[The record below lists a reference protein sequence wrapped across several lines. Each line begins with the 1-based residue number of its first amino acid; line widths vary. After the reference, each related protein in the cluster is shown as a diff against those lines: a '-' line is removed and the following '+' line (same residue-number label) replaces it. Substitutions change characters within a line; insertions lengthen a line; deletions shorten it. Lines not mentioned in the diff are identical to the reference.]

1 MFGQDTE
8 EYIISNIESLRLN
21 GIPHQIFSGSEA
33 NQRYPRQL
41 KIPSTHKCIYEE
53 MGGILYAKKSLL
65 TFQVYYTYVML
76 VVYPIVH
83 NVCFGT
89 PKCMVPIFMCI
100 SYSLYGLPSTQTV

>member
-41 KIPSTHKCIYEE
+41 KIPSMHKCIYEE

-76 VVYPIVH
+76 VVH
-83 NVCFGT
+83 
-89 PKCMVPIFMCI
+89 I
-100 SYSLYGLPSTQTV
+100 SHCTQCLFWYTKVYGAHLYVYQL